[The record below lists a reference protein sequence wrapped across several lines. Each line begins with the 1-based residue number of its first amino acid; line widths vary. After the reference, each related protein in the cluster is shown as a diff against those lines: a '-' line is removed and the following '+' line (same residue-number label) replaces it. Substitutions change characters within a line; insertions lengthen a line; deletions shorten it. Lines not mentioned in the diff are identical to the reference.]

1 MWVDDIPLD
10 DGYRS
15 RYMMLIHKYIFEF
28 FMPFSLLLS
37 GASRLRGSCTFYS
50 IPSSNTRFSCMNI
63 ICMKPKSFCCT
74 NLKALSGE

>member
-28 FMPFSLLLS
+28 FMPFSLLLKW
-37 GASRLRGSCTFYS
+37 
-50 IPSSNTRFSCMNI
+50 RF
-63 ICMKPKSFCCT
+63 
-74 NLKALSGE
+74 KAAWIMHIFFNPQF

>member
-1 MWVDDIPLD
+1 MWVNDIPLD

-28 FMPFSLLLS
+28 IMPFSLLLKW
-37 GASRLRGSCTFYS
+37 RFKRGFFS
-50 IPSSNTRFSCMNI
+50 IRSSNTRFSCMNI